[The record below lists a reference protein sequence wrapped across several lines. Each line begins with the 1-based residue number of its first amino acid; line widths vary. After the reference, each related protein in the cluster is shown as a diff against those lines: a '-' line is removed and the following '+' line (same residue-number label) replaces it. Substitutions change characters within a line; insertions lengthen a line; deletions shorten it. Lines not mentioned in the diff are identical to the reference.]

1 MQKPMF
7 TVTPVVEK
15 DNYGQFVI
23 EPLENGFGH
32 TLGNALRRVLLS
44 SFKGAAITKVKVEG
58 VTHKFSTLAGL
69 SEDMVDLMLNLKAV
83 KVAYDGDE
91 PVKATLSV
99 KGPAEVHASDIVVP
113 PGVRVVN
120 GDVVI
125 ARLAKGGKLDMELE
139 IATGYGYSP
148 AEERTTSTVGVLVLD
163 AIFSPVER
171 VSYKVESTR
180 VGRRTDYDK
189 IVLDIYTDG
198 SEMASVVLKSAAQTL
213 VQYFMQIVEPAVAA
227 EGTDAVGG
235 VVTGGSIAI
244 EELGLPTRI
253 SNALK
258 NADYK
263 TAAALAKAT
272 DKDLKNVKNLGEKS
286 ISVVDEALEAKGFK
300 RTR

>member
-7 TVTPVVEK
+7 TVTPIDAK
-15 DNYGQFVI
+15 DNYGQFVV

-58 VTHKFSTLAGL
+58 VNHKFSTLEGM

-83 KVAYDGDE
+83 KVSYDGDE
-91 PVKATLSV
+91 PVTAKLSV
-99 KGPAEVHASDIVVP
+99 KGPAEVKAGDIVTPV
-113 PGVRVVN
+113 GVEIIN
-120 GDVVI
+120 KEMVI
-125 ARLAKGGKLDMELE
+125 ARLAKGAKLDMELE
-139 IATGYGYSP
+139 ISTGYGYSP
-148 AEERTTSTVGVLVLD
+148 AEERSTTSLGTLVLD

-180 VGRRTDYDK
+180 VGRRTDFDK
-189 IVLDIYTDG
+189 LVIDIYTDG
-198 SEMASVVLKSAAQTL
+198 SQSPANVLKQAASTL
-213 VQYFMQIVEPAVAA
+213 VEYFMQVVEPQT
-227 EGTDAVGG
+227 TDAVQEEAF
-235 VVTGGSIAI
+235 VTGGSISI

-253 SNALK
+253 TNALK

-263 TAAALAKAT
+263 TAALLAKAT

-286 ISVVDEALEAKGFK
+286 ISVVDEALEAKGYH
-300 RTR
+300 RTGAK